1 MEFTHTKGRG
11 TKNEERNRKQI
22 IFPRSLIYVSNE
34 IKEEEIIGIGL
45 LAYLTDRKEYILFCY
60 D

>member
-34 IKEEEIIGIGL
+34 IKEEEIIGIDI
-45 LAYLTDRKEYILFCY
+45 LAYLTERKEYI
-60 D
+60 